1 MCLGGNFFHPDA
13 FLNAVFFNRPG
24 SPFSCK
30 EERMVSKI
38 ISGGQTGV
46 DRAALDMA
54 IKHGIPH
61 GGWVPRGRKAED
73 GILPRKYSVRET
85 SGYSYSR
92 RTERNVLEAD
102 GTLILSRGKLKGGSL
117 LTRQMALKHGRPWL
131 HVDLEKRSAFEAALN
146 VHEWSTRE
154 RIGVLNVAGPRASE
168 DREIY
173 ILASRIL
180 ETLFFLREVG
190 RSLPAPS
197 PDGDPFHPTHAID
210 DAVDRL
216 IEELS
221 LRDRIELAHMTK
233 EQLLILYPALGEY
246 IRNKFGLK
254 GVSRKSMGIGLLES
268 QGEPLHKGDVSA
280 LILVALWKRLRETH
294 RLRVIK

>member
-1 MCLGGNFFHPDA
+1 VLGENFFHPDA
-13 FLNAVFFNRPG
+13 LNAVFFHGPG
-24 SPFSCK
+24 SPFLCR
-30 EERMVSKI
+30 EEPMVSKI

-131 HVDLEKRSAFEAALN
+131 HIDLGKRSAFEAALN
-146 VHEWSTRE
+146 VYEWSIRE

-190 RSLPAPS
+190 RSLPDPP
-197 PDGDPFHPTHAID
+197 PDGDPFHHVHAID

-254 GVSRKSMGIGLLES
+254 GVSRESMRIGLWES
-268 QGEPLHKGDVSA
+268 EGEPLHEGDVSA